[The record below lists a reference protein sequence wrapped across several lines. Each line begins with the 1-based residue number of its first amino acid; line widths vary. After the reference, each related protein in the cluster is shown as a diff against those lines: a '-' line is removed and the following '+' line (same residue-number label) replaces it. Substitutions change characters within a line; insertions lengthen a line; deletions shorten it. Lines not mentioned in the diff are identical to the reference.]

1 MFSVFAFKIKIS
13 IILKMI
19 EMKQSERSK
28 LTDLCARFCAT
39 IQQDPTGFDLKICL
53 RTRKVARLR
62 DVPHFSSG
70 IVERAKRERVKITRA
85 RVSLA
90 LLSLRTNE
98 GLLAV

>member
-1 MFSVFAFKIKIS
+1 
-13 IILKMI
+13 MI
-19 EMKQSERSK
+19 EMKQSVNEAK

-39 IQQDPTGFDLKICL
+39 IQQDPTGFDFKIGL

>member
-19 EMKQSERSK
+19 EMKQSVNEAK
-28 LTDLCARFCAT
+28 LTGLCARDCARDCAT

-62 DVPHFSSG
+62 DVPHF
-70 IVERAKRERVKITRA
+70 
-85 RVSLA
+85 
-90 LLSLRTNE
+90 
-98 GLLAV
+98 